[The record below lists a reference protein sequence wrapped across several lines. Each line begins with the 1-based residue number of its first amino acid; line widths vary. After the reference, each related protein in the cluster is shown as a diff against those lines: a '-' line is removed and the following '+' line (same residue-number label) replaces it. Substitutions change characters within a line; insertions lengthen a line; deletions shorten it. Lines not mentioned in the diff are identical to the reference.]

1 MKGSL
6 LYRKQ
11 SLRKC
16 EKISN
21 FGIIHGKRARLESK
35 EDCENAS
42 YWGAKYPNENV
53 FVSYDQSGC
62 FYDLDRHVALVSK
75 PNATVTIFSPC
86 DQIDID
92 STVIGKNNTVE
103 PGKGA
108 QFQEEGNYK
117 RILIICISSGGVG
130 VLILIVVV
138 HGVVRK
144 TKKNINI
151 MDENA
156 IYGRNEPNVY
166 YEDGKNTQIEDK
178 NEYYG

>member
-1 MKGSL
+1 MK
-6 LYRKQ
+6 
-11 SLRKC
+11 KC
-16 EKISN
+16 EEISN
-21 FGIIHGKRARLESK
+21 FGIIQGQKARQESK

-75 PNATVTIFSPC
+75 PNATVTIFSSC
-86 DQIDID
+86 DQIDIE
-92 STVIGKNNTVE
+92 STLIEKNDTVKRGKD
-103 PGKGA
+103 
-108 QFQEEGNYK
+108 EGNYK
-117 RILIICISSGGVG
+117 RNLIIFISSGGVG

-138 HGVVRK
+138 NVVVIRK
-144 TKKNINI
+144 MKKNITI
-151 MDENA
+151 VDENA

-166 YEDGKNTQIEDK
+166 YEDGKIAQIEDK